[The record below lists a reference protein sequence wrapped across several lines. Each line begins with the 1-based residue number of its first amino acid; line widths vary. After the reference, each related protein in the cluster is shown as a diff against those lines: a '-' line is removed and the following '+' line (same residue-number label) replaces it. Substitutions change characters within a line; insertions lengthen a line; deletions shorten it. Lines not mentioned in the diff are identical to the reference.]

1 MKKRVTS
8 HVKSRDKLVEEPVV
22 KPNTAIPKESLL
34 EAPTE
39 VKGISI
45 VNMRTDFLNSPR
57 NR

>member
-1 MKKRVTS
+1 MTS

-34 EAPTE
+34 EVPTE

-45 VNMRTDFLNSPR
+45 VNMRTDFLNSPK